1 MVSAEKQKKPRSE
14 AQIAAFALA
23 RERRAENLKK
33 KQDEK
38 AAPPAKVKSKA
49 QPKTDKVLDTIIENE
64 IKPQPVKET
73 RHTVDPFKKASKPIM
88 VINKPKPQLEV
99 EYEAEPVPQKKLPR
113 KKPVKKPV
121 APVVEKV
128 EEVESDDNIDLNAW
142 LDKDTESESE
152 EEIIIKKKAPIVK
165 KKAPIVKKKKKIIYQ
180 EETDSDD
187 EVEIVKIPKK
197 KQPAQPVQKPQSNL
211 TLRQQMRLAG
221 F

>member
-38 AAPPAKVKSKA
+38 AAPAKVKPKA
-49 QPKTDKVLDTIIENE
+49 KPKTDKVLDTIIENE
-64 IKPQPVKET
+64 INPEPVKET
-73 RHTVDPFKKASKPIM
+73 RHTVDPFKKSSKPIM

-99 EYEAEPVPQKKLPR
+99 EYDPEPIPKKKLPR

-165 KKAPIVKKKKKIIYQ
+165 KKAPIVKKKKKIVYQ

-197 KQPAQPVQKPQSNL
+197 KQPAQPVKKPQSNL